1 MGWAVI
7 MTPPLPDAPKK
18 SPRVYRNLQTKD
30 LEDVTF
36 SDVEAT
42 GDPLAIEMHNE
53 DELRRLVLVQLARL
67 TVKSEW
73 TGLLTSSAVSFPL
86 LAPDGSSGA
95 PSYSFTNDTDAGMY
109 LTSAG
114 TLSFTAGGEKLR
126 ISSSGL
132 QAIPDGTASTP
143 GISFAGDTQS
153 GLLQPATNNIAIA
166 TNANERIRV
175 GDAGQIGIGGANYG
189 TDGQVLTSKGASAA
203 VQWADASGGGSAF
216 GFLIKT
222 PFDSTFKIF
231 QISNFAPFASIG
243 VSGSSTYFAQTRPT
257 AFPFIAPFDGSIN
270 DAQLSVSTGQTG
282 AKVNVG
288 IYTLDSNNYPNAKV
302 AEIEFDGSSSGTKSS
317 SSVSQTSDLVAG
329 DPYYYVVW
337 GHSGTVTQATLS
349 AIDDEHTAGI
359 APGFS
364 LNTAQVPNKITGANL
379 TTGTTLPATFNLT
392 GADGPG
398 TSNRPLFALIQD
410 P

>member
-1 MGWAVI
+1 MGRAVI

-36 SDVEAT
+36 ADVEAT

-86 LAPDGSSGA
+86 LAPNGSDGA

-114 TLSFTAGGEKLR
+114 NLSFSAGGEKLR
-126 ISSSGL
+126 VSASGL
-132 QAIPDGTASTP
+132 QAIPDGTASVP

-203 VQWADASGGGSAF
+203 VEWADASGGGKTF

-222 PFDSTFKIF
+222 PFDNTFKYF
-231 QISNFAPFASIG
+231 QVSNFAPFSSINY
-243 VSGSSTYFAQTRPT
+243 STSSTMFATTRPK
-257 AFPFIAPFDGSIN
+257 ALPFIAPFDGTID
-270 DAQLSVSTGQTG
+270 DAQIVVNSAVTG
-282 AKVNVG
+282 AKINVG
-288 IYTLDSNNYPNAKV
+288 IYTLDSNNYPNSKV
-302 AEIEFDGSSSGTKSS
+302 AEIEFDAGSTGTKSS
-317 SSVSQTSDLVAG
+317 ASITQTSNLVAG
-329 DPYYYVVW
+329 DPYYYVFWTYGGASNPQVDAI
-337 GHSGTVTQATLS
+337 SYQATS
-349 AIDDEHTAGI
+349 GI

-364 LNTAQVPNKITGANL
+364 TNSAQVANCITGANL
-379 TTGTTLPATFNLT
+379 TTGTSLPATFNLV
-392 GADGPG
+392 GADGPS
-398 TSNRPLFALIQD
+398 TNNRALFTLIQD

>member
-1 MGWAVI
+1 MGWVVI

-36 SDVEAT
+36 ADVEAT
-42 GDPLAIEMHNE
+42 GDPLAIELHNE

-73 TGLLTSSAVSFPL
+73 SGLLTSSAVSFPL

-95 PSYSFTNDTDAGMY
+95 PSYSFSGDTDMGMY
-109 LTSAG
+109 RTGSN
-114 TLSFTAGGEKLR
+114 LSFSVGGEKLR
-126 ISSSGL
+126 VSASGL
-132 QAIPDGTASTP
+132 QAIPDGTTATP

-203 VQWADASGGGSAF
+203 VEWADAGGGGSSYVVPLPA
-216 GFLIKT
+216 T
-222 PFDSTFKIF
+222 PFSSTYKFF
-231 QISNFAPFASIG
+231 QVSNFAPYATVGVGDNAS
-243 VSGSSTYFAQTRPT
+243 YYLNTRPT
-257 AFPFIAPFDGSIN
+257 AFPFIAPFSGDID
-270 DAQLSVSTGQTG
+270 DAAMSVTTSQTG
-282 AKVNVG
+282 AKCNVG
-288 IYTLDSNNYPNAKV
+288 IYTANSNNYPDAKI
-302 AEIEFDGSSSGTKSS
+302 AEIEFDASSTGVKSS
-317 SSVSQTSDLVAG
+317 VAITQTTSLVAG
-329 DPYYYVVW
+329 NFYYYVFW
-337 GHSGTVTQATLS
+337 GYAGSPIEATAQ
-349 AIDDEHTAGI
+349 AIDDEHVM
-359 APGFS
+359 GFGPS
-364 LNTAQVPNKITGANL
+364 FALNTSQVSTGIRGANL
-379 TTGTTLPATFNLT
+379 TTGTTLPATF
-392 GADGPG
+392 D
-398 TSNRPLFALIQD
+398 TSGGNPQAGNRPIFALVKN

>member
-1 MGWAVI
+1 
-7 MTPPLPDAPKK
+7 MTPPLPEANKK

-42 GDPLAIEMHNE
+42 GDPLSIEIHNE

-95 PSYSFTNDTDAGMY
+95 PSYSFANDTDTGMY

-114 TLSFTAGGEKLR
+114 VLSFSAGGEKLR
-126 ISSSGL
+126 VSASGL

-143 GISFAGDTQS
+143 GVSFAGDTQS

-166 TNANERIRV
+166 TNANERIRI

-203 VQWADASGGGSAF
+203 VQWADASGGGSSYTVP
-216 GFLIKT
+216 LPST
-222 PFDSTFKIF
+222 PFDSTYKYF
-231 QISNFAPFASIG
+231 QVSNDAPYATKG
-243 VSGSSTYFAQTRPT
+243 VSDSSTYFINSRPT
-257 AFPFIAPFDGSIN
+257 AFPFIAPFSGTIS
-270 DAQLSVSTGQTG
+270 DASMEVTTAQTG
-282 AKVNVG
+282 AKCNVG
-288 IYTLDSNNYPNAKV
+288 IYTANSNNYPDSKV
-302 AEIEFDGSSSGTKSS
+302 AEIEFDASSTGVKTSASIT
-317 SSVSQTSDLVAG
+317 QTSDLVAG
-329 DPYYYVVW
+329 DFYYYVFW
-337 GHSGTVTQATLS
+337 GYAGSPSQATS
-349 AIDDEHTAGI
+349 RAIDDEHVM
-359 APGFS
+359 GFGPTFA
-364 LNTAQVPNKITGANL
+364 LNTAQVTTAIRGANL
-379 TTGTTLPATFNLT
+379 TTGTTLPATFDST
-392 GADGPG
+392 GGNPQS
-398 TSNRPLFALIQD
+398 TNRPIFALIKN